1 MIRTLSCHCGAVRLE
16 CNAGLTDLGECN
28 CSTCARYGFIYW
40 KVRHDQVR
48 LATPRTGLS
57 TYVWRFIDNGVH
69 FCKACG
75 VVMARTGEDN
85 YFMLNAR
92 CLDGTDIF
100 TLDVGRYDGRTDIP
114 GGHVPPL
121 ADNSPS

>member
-16 CNAGLTDLGECN
+16 CNAELTDLSECN
-28 CSTCARYGFIYW
+28 CSTCARYGFIHW

-48 LATPRTGLS
+48 LATPRSGLS
-57 TYVWRFIDNGVH
+57 SYVWRFVDNGLH

-75 VVMARTGEDN
+75 VAMARTG
-85 YFMLNAR
+85 
-92 CLDGTDIF
+92 CLDDVDVF

-114 GGHVPPL
+114 GGDNVPLL
-121 ADNSPS
+121 ADTSPS